1 MAKLERTKTSYH
13 KDDLR
18 QTLLTEARHHL
29 IEVGPDHLSLREIAR
44 RAKVSPRAPYRHF
57 ESKDSLLAAIAA
69 EGFQTLTQQFRD
81 VAVSEP
87 NERLRR
93 MARLYVE
100 FARAHPA
107 VFRLMF
113 SPVLQRLEPEGTAMI
128 AFEQLVAVAR
138 DLHPPG
144 FGLRHWTTMATAL
157 WSGLHG
163 MATISNDGAST
174 LYSSEVFIEPEAL
187 VDAIVRGWRYENPTT

>member
-1 MAKLERTKTSYH
+1 
-13 KDDLR
+13 
-18 QTLLTEARHHL
+18 
-29 IEVGPDHLSLREIAR
+29 
-44 RAKVSPRAPYRHF
+44 
-57 ESKDSLLAAIAA
+57 
-69 EGFQTLTQQFRD
+69 
-81 VAVSEP
+81 
-87 NERLRR
+87 

-128 AFEQLVAVAR
+128 ACEQLVAVAR

-187 VDAIVRGWRYENPTT
+187 VDALVRGWRYEIPTT